1 MFFEQFVLNIYCDEN
16 ILPWNI
22 ISFGIVYVFAN
33 KESPENEI
41 ENLILSARVSS
52 EMIKTNNNF
61 I

>member
-1 MFFEQFVLNIYCDEN
+1 MEYYFI
-16 ILPWNI
+16 
-22 ISFGIVYVFAN
+22 GIVYVFAN

-61 I
+61 IWKHVFSIKVNNMRK